1 MLANILPLFVAQTWT
16 PVFHSVRTAKNENT
30 QHSAPNHTHLSMLN
44 VMDLINLSITER
56 KHGAAKK
63 TSRGIYQGLLLRKA
77 SLTLISSSVLTVRK
91 TIKQIVIHV
100 FIGENVSTK
109 NSIIENNRNSTRIK
123 YSNIAIMLS
132 LSIVFF
138 FFFFYFILFFNF
150 ICCLFLNIYI
160 FCGKLI
166 LISNFISNLFS
177 IVVLFLFKIPQVLS
191 FSQ

>member
-1 MLANILPLFVAQTWT
+1 
-16 PVFHSVRTAKNENT
+16 
-30 QHSAPNHTHLSMLN
+30 
-44 VMDLINLSITER
+44 MDLINLSITER
-56 KHGAAKK
+56 KHDAAKK
-63 TSRGIYQGLLLRKA
+63 TLRGIHQGLLLRKA

-100 FIGENVSTK
+100 LIGENVSTK